1 MRYTCL
7 QDDLNHIID
16 QMTSS
21 IEPYRAMVNNMDESL
36 HIFIIVASINVSQ
49 HLQINETIKKLAE
62 TNEK

>member
-49 HLQINETIKKLAE
+49 HLQVNETIKKLA
-62 TNEK
+62 